1 MSDDYYWKHYF
12 YNWPNTDRNPYGYTP
27 KDYTRKSLLSQ
38 IADINRLLAQLFSN
52 TLSKSHII
60 EEKVSRED
68 DRLQLDLTVERQG
81 RKYRVTVEEIPE
93 VEPEDD
99 DNSSGNTDYF
109 TD

>member
-12 YNWPNTDRNPYGYTP
+12 YNWPNTDRNPYEYP

-38 IADINRLLAQLFSN
+38 IAEINRLLAQLFSN
-52 TLSKSHII
+52 TLSKSRIL
-60 EEKVSRED
+60 EEKVSREND
-68 DRLQLDLTVERQG
+68 LLQLDLTVERQG
-81 RKYRVTVEEIPE
+81 RKYRVTVEEIPD
-93 VEPEDD
+93 VKPEED

>member
-12 YNWPNTDRNPYGYTP
+12 YNWPNTDRNPYGY

-81 RKYRVTVEEIPE
+81 RKYRVTVEEIPG
-93 VEPEDD
+93 VE
-99 DNSSGNTDYF
+99 S
-109 TD
+109 

>member
-12 YNWPNTDRNPYGYTP
+12 YNWPNTDRNPYGYNL

-38 IADINRLLAQLFSN
+38 IAEINRLLSQLFSN
-52 TLSKSHII
+52 TLSKSHIL